1 MNPIITTS
9 GMSEF
14 LVLSIIVAVL
24 VYGFQQF
31 TDHQDRIAIKI
42 RKDGSREYERISSE
56 PEIMFPLWLKIAIF
70 IVIASVLFMPLDF
83 ILNRS

>member
-1 MNPIITTS
+1 MNPIITKS
-9 GMSEF
+9 DMSEF
-14 LVLSIIVAVL
+14 LVLSIIVAIL

-31 TDHQDRIAIKI
+31 TDYQTRMAIKI
-42 RKDGSREYERISSE
+42 RKDGGREYERISSE